1 LFEDMQK
8 WPAVGSYLKKAGP
21 QLQEEFG
28 RKRAYQPM
36 QVKRIV
42 EELGLS
48 TAFSSH
54 AMAIDCDRPNFDAY
68 HFVIRKPCDYQEL
81 RTEIAQHFSHK
92 KSSTNQN
99 ESSDGHIH
107 IDSAKLGEGFA
118 DLMDSIGDALGNID
132 WGHSLT
138 VLRSDLKLAAGWI
151 EA

>member
-1 LFEDMQK
+1 MQK
-8 WPAVGSYLKKAGP
+8 WPAVGSYLKKVAP

-48 TAFSSH
+48 TAFLSH

-132 WGHSLT
+132 WGSLIDGFEIG
-138 VLRSDLKLAAGWI
+138 LEIGGGLD
-151 EA
+151 